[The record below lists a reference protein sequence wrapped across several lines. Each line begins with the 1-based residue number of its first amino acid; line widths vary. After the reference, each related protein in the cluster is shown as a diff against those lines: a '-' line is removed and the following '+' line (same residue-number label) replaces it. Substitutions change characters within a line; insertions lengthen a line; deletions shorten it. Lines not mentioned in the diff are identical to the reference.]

1 MADHIGYLLKSNIT
15 NDLGNIDG
23 VINEPFETTQQTD
36 FGLSIGLG
44 KT

>member
-1 MADHIGYLLKSNIT
+1 
-15 NDLGNIDG
+15 LGNIDG

-44 KT
+44 KTWIKRKQLNFYRN